1 MKVLV
6 IGGGGR
12 EHALAWKLA
21 ASPRLQ
27 CVVVAPGNAG
37 TAGEAGVANRP
48 LSSVAEWV
56 DFARREDIALTVVGP
71 EAPLADGVV
80 DAFRAAGLRI
90 FGPTAAAARLE
101 SSKEYAKAFMQRH
114 GIPTAPYAAF
124 EDAAAAHAYVDAVGA
139 PIVVKADGLAA
150 GKGVVVASEVAQAH
164 AAIDRFLVGRSLG
177 NAGARVVI
185 EGFLEGEEASFIVMV
200 DGERAVAMAT
210 SQDHKRLCDGD
221 VGPNT
226 GGMGAYSPAPVITPQ
241 LHARVMR
248 DVINPT
254 IAGLAAEGTPF
265 TGFLYAGLMIG
276 ADGVPQVL
284 EFNCRLG
291 DPETQ
296 PILMRLKTDLVDLIE
311 LALAGRLDQAEPE
324 WDRRV
329 AVGVVM
335 AAAGYPDS
343 PRAGDVITGL
353 PAPQADCRV
362 FHAGTAL
369 SGEAVVTVGGRVLC
383 VTALGEDIRAAQR
396 RAYEAVD
403 RIRFDGAQFRRDI
416 GHRAAGRAAGLA
428 QG

>member
-27 CVVVAPGNAG
+27 CVFVAPGNAG
-37 TAGEAGVANRP
+37 TAREEGVTNVP
-48 LSSVAEWV
+48 LTTVAEWV
-56 DFARREDIALTVVGP
+56 DFARREGIGLTVVGP
-71 EAPLADGVV
+71 EAPLAEGVV

-90 FGPTAAAARLE
+90 FGPTAAAAQLE
-101 SSKEYAKAFMQRH
+101 SSKEFAKAFMQRH
-114 GIPTAPYAAF
+114 RIPTAPYAAF
-124 EDAAAAHAYVDAVGA
+124 DDAAAAHAYVDSVGA

-150 GKGVVVASEVAQAH
+150 GKGVVVATDVAEAH

-177 NAGARVVI
+177 NAGARVVV
-185 EGFLEGEEASFIVMV
+185 EGFLAGEEASFIVMV
-200 DGERAVAMAT
+200 DGERAVALAT
-210 SQDHKRLCDGD
+210 SQDHKRLGDGD

-226 GGMGAYSPAPVITPQ
+226 GGMGAYSPAPVVTPQ

-248 DVINPT
+248 EVINPT
-254 IAGLAAEGTPF
+254 IAGLAAEGMPF

-276 ADGVPQVL
+276 ADGSPQVL

-296 PILMRLKTDLVDLIE
+296 PILMRLKTDLVDLVE
-311 LALAGRLDQAEPE
+311 LALAGRLAEAEPE

-329 AVGVVM
+329 AVGIVM
-335 AAAGYPDS
+335 AAGGYPDA
-343 PRAGDVITGL
+343 PRAGDEITGL
-353 PAPQADCRV
+353 PAPQPDCRV

-369 SGEAVVTVGGRVLC
+369 AGDAVVTAGGRVLC
-383 VTALGEDIRAAQR
+383 VTALGDNIRAAQR

-403 RIRFDGAQFRRDI
+403 RIRFAGAQFRRDI
-416 GHRAAGRAAGLA
+416 GHRAAGRTGGPA